1 MHQEIRF
8 KKSGKR
14 ISTATPKGEDTGE
27 FANAKLPEE
36 SLLLCPAIAHWR
48 RITLTL
54 TLRYVHILQGKRILG
69 EIGIVFP
76 KRRLQSIGNPT
87 LRMREKERERER
99 DANVR
104 AACVCAAY
112 RNPYGFQTPSSQVLS
127 PLILPIHIGMVQF
140 VFDLHEPSG
149 PAGMIN
155 AGRNVRNKSFAD
167 VG

>member
-87 LRMREKERERER
+87 LRMREREREKKR

-112 RNPYGFQTPSSQVLS
+112 RNPVGFENW
-127 PLILPIHIGMVQF
+127 PLKTVQF

-155 AGRNVRNKSFAD
+155 TGRNVSNESFAD